1 MGEVQDSMYIS
12 NLRPVL
18 TIISGGRIIDS
29 ICKLIVTNSLDQRM
43 DFESL
48 EFTHNFETRGDSKLF
63 DKYVAQ
69 GIMKLSWTTKCR
81 KFVPA
86 SILLVFD
93 WCGAGIDSPILE
105 SPDWRHK
112 EQTILKFLRKFKD
125 QCKGRMVKIGIL
137 CLLGST
143 NEEIS
148 IDEKLSSLKKT
159 GEVDGKGVVL
169 LRHKLEESE
178 QLAKLKKYLWDG
190 CINHYKDEIDR
201 LKKLKSRAH
210 KELSGN
216 FIELQIRY
224 NFKLG
229 YYSELRQDKE
239 AALNFYKKS
248 YKELQDASIDSST
261 QLEERR
267 SVADL
272 VFHRIVCILLG
283 PAHLLGKL
291 KEAVSIFKT
300 HITSYR
306 LPKHK
311 SFCTF
316 EAWKW
321 LSEHFSRFGGLLEKV
336 PPEIYESDNF
346 WTHPGF
352 YHKVAGVYYVVRMKL
367 SIEDPEFLQSV
378 QNWQGFIAS
387 AGLRIKDPVY
397 LGQSKALAS
406 HPLQKDMIEGI
417 STADQAKIIK
427 ILEESE
433 VKHLQLALEYLFR
446 SLKFYKGPIKM
457 NRISLEI
464 SYMLSDLYKKKG
476 EEEASYQYKCE
487 VMQKMEGWGSVQG
500 LVLEDLVSSSIA
512 SNKTIDILQWA
523 LKSLEIRDKDKDL
536 MFGTL
541 NSVLSSNLVQ
551 VKYKGLLS
559 AKARF
564 EHKSVTVYSSIR
576 LFLSLCSALPCA
588 LSPIK
593 LTLIFSDSSFN
604 YEIPEIQCL
613 PPNQPVEITH
623 TLVIRNP
630 SLVSLHLLKVLARF
644 EPVGMSWVDFEL
656 DAKAKILINSPPPQ
670 LSPTFTHLPPALIGE
685 NYQLIINLH
694 PYSMISA
701 VKMIIYEEEKEIGMR
716 RRTASIDR
724 DFDSN
729 YRIFEPEGPN
739 LEDGVNIAELN
750 VPVSIPLMFLF
761 FEEKNYNLKAKFS
774 YSVHKPHDIVF
785 KCEDVYDLDI
795 TVQPPFQFKMKWL
808 NGIEVNSQGVLNVKM
823 WNACPTPIC
832 IRKISVIPEADWVC
846 EEVKVYESLLIQ
858 EGSVISEDF
867 IVRSTSSAASNLFG
881 SLLVTWGREQ
891 GVVNDC
897 RIPIPAISSQYFPI
911 DLEISVGAEANLG
924 QVFEVTAKIRNKT
937 RGDIEARL
945 ILEESNSFLVGGVE
959 NVKIILRA
967 DNVQE
972 YRFSLVGVENGLL
985 VLPRVTVKLADTQRH
1000 WQGKILVLP

>member
-12 NLRPVL
+12 NLRSVL
-18 TIISGGRIIDS
+18 TVIGGGRILDS
-29 ICKLIVTNSLDQRM
+29 ISKQIVTNSFDQRM
-43 DFESL
+43 DFESV
-48 EFTHNFETRGDSKLF
+48 EFTHNFETRRDSKLF
-63 DKYVAQ
+63 DKYVSQ
-69 GIMKLSWTTKCR
+69 GILKLSWTTKCR
-81 KFVPA
+81 NFVPA

-93 WCGAGIDSPILE
+93 WCGAGIDSPTLE

-112 EQTILKFLRKFKD
+112 EQTILKFMRRFKD

-143 NEEIS
+143 NDEIT
-148 IDEKLSSLKKT
+148 IEDKLSSLKKT
-159 GEVDGKGVVL
+159 GEIDSKAVVL
-169 LRHKLEESE
+169 IRHKLEESE
-178 QLAKLKKYLWDG
+178 QLVKLKKYLWDG
-190 CINHYKDEIDR
+190 CIGHYKDEIDR

-216 FIELQIRY
+216 FLELQIRY

-248 YKELQDASIDSST
+248 YKELQDGILDSST

-267 SVADL
+267 AVADL
-272 VFHRIVCILLG
+272 VVHRIVCILLS

-291 KEAVSIFKT
+291 KEAVSMFKS

-306 LPKHK
+306 IPKSK

-352 YHKVAGVYYVVRMKL
+352 YHKVAGVYYVMRMKL
-367 SIEDPEFLQSV
+367 SIEDPDFLQSV

-417 STADQAKIIK
+417 STADQVKIIK

-433 VKHLQLALEYLFR
+433 VKHLQMALECLFKA
-446 SLKFYKGPIKM
+446 LKFYKVTIKM

-464 SYMLSDLYKKKG
+464 SHLLSDLYKKKG
-476 EEEASYQYKCE
+476 DEEASYQYKCE
-487 VMQKMEGWGSVQG
+487 VIQRVEGWESIQAA
-500 LVLEDLVSSSIA
+500 VLEDLVSSAIA
-512 SNKTIDILQWA
+512 SNKTGDILQWA
-523 LKSLEIRDKDKDL
+523 LRSMEIRSKDKDL
-536 MFGTL
+536 MFATL

-551 VKYKGLLS
+551 VAYKGLLS
-559 AKARF
+559 AKAKF
-564 EHKSVTVYSSIR
+564 EHKVVTAYSSIQ
-576 LFLSLCSALPCA
+576 LFLTLSSALPCE
-588 LSPIK
+588 LPNIK
-593 LTLIFSDSSFN
+593 LTLVFSDSSFN

-613 PPNQPVEITH
+613 PPNSAVEITH
-623 TLVIRNP
+623 SLVIRNT
-630 SLVSLHLLKVLARF
+630 SLISLRLEKVIARF
-644 EPVGMSWVDFEL
+644 EPVSLSWVDFEL
-656 DAKAKILINSPPPQ
+656 DAKAKLLIVSPPPQ
-670 LSPTFTHLPPALIGE
+670 LSPTFNHLPPALIGE
-685 NYQLIINLH
+685 NYLLNINLH
-694 PYSMISA
+694 PYSILSA
-701 VKMIIYEEEKEIGMR
+701 IKMSIYEEEKEIGTR
-716 RRTASIDR
+716 RRAASIDR
-724 DFDSN
+724 DFDNN
-729 YRIFEPEGPN
+729 YRIVEPEGAD
-739 LEDGVNIAELN
+739 LEDGLNIPDLS
-750 VPVSIPLMFLF
+750 VPVTIPLMFLF
-761 FEEKNYNLKAKFS
+761 FEEKNYSLKAKFS
-774 YSVHKPHDIVF
+774 YSVHKPHDIIF

-795 TVQPPFQFKMKWL
+795 TVQPPFQFRMKWL
-808 NGIEVNSQGVLNVKM
+808 NSVEANSQGVLNVKI

-832 IRKISVIPEADWVC
+832 INKIFVVPEADWRC
-846 EEVKVYESLLIQ
+846 EEVKSYENLIIS
-858 EGSVISEDF
+858 EGTVISEDF
-867 IVRSTSSAASNLFG
+867 VVESTSSIACNMFG
-881 SLLVTWGREQ
+881 SLIVTWGREG

-897 RIPIPAISSQYFPI
+897 RIPVPVITSHCFPI
-911 DLEISVGAEANLG
+911 DLAVCVAAEANLG

-937 RGDIEARL
+937 REAIEARL

-959 NVKIILRA
+959 NVKVVLRE
-967 DNVQE
+967 DCEQE
-972 YRFSLVGVENGLL
+972 YRFSLVGVETGLL
-985 VLPRVTVKLADTQRH
+985 ALPRVTVKLSETQRN